1 MTPGSRQAAFA
12 DLHAAGG
19 FLRPNPRNVGSAR
32 RMAARG
38 LRRSSSGAQS
48 ARVTD
53 ATIRAAVMGMPAAGH
68 PVPRMQAASVTRCCC
83 AVPAP
88 GDGPGASPRTPG
100 VFEPKRNTND
110 AGDER

>member
-68 PVPRMQAASVTRCCC
+68 AVPLMQAASGGERD
-83 AVPAP
+83 ALLLR
-88 GDGPGASPRTPG
+88 GAGRWGRAGGQPPDPRG
-100 VFEPKRNTND
+100 I
-110 AGDER
+110 